1 MTKKFKV
8 GKGTN
13 SAAIVISRQT
23 YVTIYD
29 VKGIMVFSDK
39 SNTGEVTP
47 LLVPGEYVIETDGK
61 VGSIKSKSLKT
72 AGQDLD

>member
-8 GKGTN
+8 GTDNN
-13 SAAIVISRQT
+13 SAAIVVSRQT
-23 YVTIYD
+23 YLAIYD
-29 VKGIMVFSDK
+29 VKGNMVFSDK

-61 VGSIKSKSLKT
+61 VGAIRSKTLKT
-72 AGQDLD
+72 DVQDYD